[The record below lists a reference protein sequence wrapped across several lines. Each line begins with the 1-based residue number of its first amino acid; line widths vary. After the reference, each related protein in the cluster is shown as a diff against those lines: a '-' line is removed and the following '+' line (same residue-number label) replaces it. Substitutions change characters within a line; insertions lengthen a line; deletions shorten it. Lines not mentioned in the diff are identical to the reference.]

1 MPYVKQRTRIQMHPR
16 GMGQRGLGQQCN
28 WYDISCWLVGNAA
41 QAAAAAQQAADVT
54 QAQQNTSAASGLS
67 LTLTQDYPQGPPTLA
82 PGSVSPGLP
91 TGYNPDTGLISDN
104 TTGATETNPYS
115 VDLTGYPVAS
125 GTDAS
130 GNPITNPW
138 YCQYFGIGCPGETG
152 TPTWMWA
159 VGLTLGA
166 VVLLNAFGR
175 RR

>member
-16 GMGQRGLGQQCN
+16 GMGQAGWFSDFLCSTGLLTPGSATC
-28 WYDISCWLVGNAA
+28 
-41 QAAAAAQQAADVT
+41 
-54 QAQQNTSAASGLS
+54 SAASTADSAALS
-67 LTLTQDYPQGPPTLA
+67 TPTLA